1 MYTRISANSPQI
13 FVAHIPIY
21 FANRRGYI
29 RNSTVI
35 CVHRKGKGEGKAH
48 PDETQKQRPQAMEDT
63 TMTRFARELS
73 GDLGAFWK
81 KNAEQEIAKLQ
92 EQADNGE
99 IGTTETGAAFWKSSG
114 NFLPADCAEK
124 LAYTDFTFSEEAT
137 AEARDA
143 QNAAFLETYRRSA
156 QTITAED
163 RMEME
168 ATFGKGATVVNVLT
182 GKRTKL

>member
-1 MYTRISANSPQI
+1 
-13 FVAHIPIY
+13 
-21 FANRRGYI
+21 
-29 RNSTVI
+29 
-35 CVHRKGKGEGKAH
+35 
-48 PDETQKQRPQAMEDT
+48 
-63 TMTRFARELS
+63 MTRFARELS
-73 GDLGAFWK
+73 GDLGNYWRESALK
-81 KNAEQEIAKLQ
+81 EIAKLQ

-124 LAYTDFTFSEEAT
+124 LAYTDFTFSEKVT

-143 QNAAFLETYRRSA
+143 QNAAFLENYRRSVR
-156 QTITAED
+156 TITAED

-168 ATFGKGATVVNVLT
+168 AAFGKGATVVNVLT